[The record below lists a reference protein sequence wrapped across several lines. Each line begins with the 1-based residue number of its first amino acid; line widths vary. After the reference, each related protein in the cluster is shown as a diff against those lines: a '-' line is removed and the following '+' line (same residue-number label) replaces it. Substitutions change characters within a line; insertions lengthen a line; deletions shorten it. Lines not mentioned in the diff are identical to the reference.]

1 MTSFSDPHV
10 IAALVAKLAAVSI
23 LISNVEYLFAR
34 RILTDGGILSWPVAS
49 LRHAWLISGWT
60 GRLLGSLLAYPN
72 VLVLI
77 GCGPLLKD
85 ELMEFLTPYRSR

>member
-34 RILTDGGILSWPVAS
+34 RILTDGGSPACVTPGSSAGGPDACWAAS
-49 LRHAWLISGWT
+49 S
-60 GRLLGSLLAYPN
+60 P
-72 VLVLI
+72 
-77 GCGPLLKD
+77 
-85 ELMEFLTPYRSR
+85 TPTCWS